1 MPDKITGLLG
11 PRRRIATALKR
22 LREESNQNLAD
33 VSAALLIST
42 SKLSRLENA
51 QGTPRLRDV
60 RDLTRHYGQE
70 DTRLATQLER
80 WTKAAQVP
88 GWWTDYD
95 EEALRDLDSHL
106 AYETDAAVERVYT
119 LPFVPALLQTDAYA
133 EAVFR
138 EMERRPDD
146 QVRQLMDIRR
156 VRKEALKDRD
166 GMDPLRLVAV
176 THESTLRQKVGSW
189 EIVRDQLDELLM
201 RSRDDNVELHVF
213 PFSAEPVM
221 TMTCMWAYFEYQD
234 PDDLE
239 QDLVHIET
247 HAGFWDIS
255 NKEQVEQ
262 YREWHRDLVEA
273 SLGEDESRALI
284 KDTRDSLL
292 LSGSER

>member
-1 MPDKITGLLG
+1 VADKVTGPVG
-11 PRRRIATALKR
+11 PRRSIATALKR

-60 RDLTRHYGQE
+60 RDLARHYGQE
-70 DTRLATQLER
+70 GSPLAIKLER
-80 WTKAAQVP
+80 WTKAAQMP

-95 EEALRDLDSHL
+95 DEIVANLDSHL

-138 EMERRPDD
+138 QMERRTDE
-146 QVRQLMDIRR
+146 QAEQLMDIRR
-156 VRKEALKDRD
+156 VRRQALKHRE
-166 GMDPLRLVAV
+166 GLDPLRLIAV

-189 EIVRDQLDELLM
+189 EIVRDQLDELLI
-201 RSRDDNVELHVF
+201 RSRDDNVELHVL

-221 TMTCMWAYFEYQD
+221 SMTCMWAFFEYQD
-234 PDDLE
+234 PDDFE

-247 HAGFWDIS
+247 HAGFWDIT
-255 NKEQVEQ
+255 KTEQVEQ
-262 YREWHRDLVEA
+262 YRQWHRDLVEA
-273 SLGEDESRALI
+273 SLSEDESRTLI

>member
-1 MPDKITGLLG
+1 MADKVTGPLG
-11 PRRRIATALKR
+11 PRRRIATALRR
-22 LREESNQNLAD
+22 LREESNQNLTD
-33 VSAALLIST
+33 VSAALPIST

-51 QGTPRLRDV
+51 QGTPRLKDV
-60 RDLTRHYGQE
+60 RELARHYGQE
-70 DTRLATQLER
+70 GTRLAAQLER

-95 EEALRDLDSHL
+95 DETIRDLDSHL

-119 LPFVPALLQTDAYA
+119 LPFVPALLQTDGYA

-138 EMERRPDD
+138 EMEHRPED
-146 QVRQLMDIRR
+146 QVQQLMDIRR
-156 VRKEALKDRD
+156 VRKEALKNRD
-166 GMDPLRLVAV
+166 GMDPLRLIAV

-189 EIVRDQLDELLM
+189 EVVRDQLDELLVL
-201 RSRDDNVELHVF
+201 SRDDNVELHVF

-221 TMTCMWAYFEYQD
+221 SMTCMWAYFEYQD

-255 NKEQVEQ
+255 NPEQVEQ
-262 YREWHRDLVEA
+262 YREWHDGLVQA
-273 SLGEDESRALI
+273 SLSEDESRTLI